1 MDDSLIRSEL
11 SKCERKLRDI
21 TEKYERESSKLE
33 AEIRVYRNLLRIAD
47 GTKPKFSEWLERF
60 LKDSKLRK
68 SDLAGLVGVS
78 DTTIDNWLKGMAP
91 AKRLAGE
98 IGRKLCDLSGNT
110 IGYDDMMEMINNGK
124 ND

>member
-11 SKCERKLRDI
+11 GKCERKLRDI
-21 TEKYERESSKLE
+21 TEKYERESGMLK
-33 AEIRVYRNLLRIAD
+33 AEIRVHRNLLRIAD
-47 GTKPKFSEWLERF
+47 GTKPKFAEWLEGF
-60 LKDSKLRK
+60 LSDSKLRK

-124 ND
+124 NE